1 MELSPSFTV
10 ELTAAGTLAVGIRR
24 FDGRRLVFDD
34 TGDLNRGSSS
44 AG

>member
-24 FDGRRLVFDD
+24 FDGRRVVFDD
-34 TGDLNRGSSS
+34 EGDLAHRGSP
-44 AG
+44 AR